1 MDENLRGIIEEEFNF
16 RLNDYDLNYICSTN
30 NNWIYNGR
38 ENGRGNKKST
48 LFFIRNVLHGELL
61 TLVKTKEN
69 RYRDKNNKYYD
80 LIFIKRLIDIS
91 YKLKRHGLKV
101 IDITIFTEDVDIV
114 DFKRR

>member
-48 LFFIRNVLHGELL
+48 LFFIRNVLQGELL

-80 LIFIKRLIDIS
+80 LIFIIIKISTIKVYKGDTIDDI
-91 YKLKRHGLKV
+91 YKKK
-101 IDITIFTEDVDIV
+101 IY
-114 DFKRR
+114 

>member
-16 RLNDYDLNYICSTN
+16 RLSDYDLNYICSTN

-48 LFFIRNVLHGELL
+48 LFFIRNVLQGELL

-80 LIFIKRLIDIS
+80 LIFIKRLIDIR

-101 IDITIFTEDVDIV
+101 IDIKIFTEDGDIV
-114 DFKRR
+114 DFRRR